1 MQKKKRENIST
12 FLSNS
17 HSTVAMYN
25 CYFPVLRECHF
36 CFYYQNYSHWCQG
49 DLLECHR
56 HATWNSHQKYSLL
69 KEQNQRHKS
78 CIVHNSSVSCT
89 IPLYCVFIILLN
101 WIYGVGQVERSHAWT
116 FFTVCFVEWVQK
128 GSHHWYSWHSQY
140 EVWQYFCD
148 SMSACGNTRA
158 VSNLNCSFCLRE
170 GCTVP
175 PT

>member
-1 MQKKKRENIST
+1 
-12 FLSNS
+12 
-17 HSTVAMYN
+17 MYN
-25 CYFPVLRECHF
+25 CYFPVLRECNF

-69 KEQNQRHKS
+69 EEQNQRHKS
-78 CIVHNSSVSCT
+78 CIVHNSLVSCP
-89 IPLYCVFIILLN
+89 IPLYRVFIILLN

-116 FFTVCFVEWVQK
+116 FFTVCFVERVQK
-128 GSHHWYSWHSQY
+128 GSHHWYSWHSHY

-148 SMSACGNTRA
+148 SMSAYGNTRA

-170 GCTVP
+170 GCSVP
-175 PT
+175 PM